1 MTTPKEFFETLSR
14 HKIIIKHPAY
24 DEHGLS
30 NEMIT
35 LPAWDREEGGLHFGT
50 VHLACAIIACNAFYG
65 FLSQDRAGKDT
76 VKLDPEEILPAG
88 AYYFHV
94 PHPSATETS
103 PYR

>member
-1 MTTPKEFFETLSR
+1 MASLRPHLTTPKELFETLPSR

-24 DEHGLS
+24 DDHRLS

-65 FLSQDRAGKDT
+65 FLSKDRAGKDT
-76 VKLDPEEILPAG
+76 SLIPTG
-88 AYYFHV
+88 F
-94 PHPSATETS
+94 
-103 PYR
+103 